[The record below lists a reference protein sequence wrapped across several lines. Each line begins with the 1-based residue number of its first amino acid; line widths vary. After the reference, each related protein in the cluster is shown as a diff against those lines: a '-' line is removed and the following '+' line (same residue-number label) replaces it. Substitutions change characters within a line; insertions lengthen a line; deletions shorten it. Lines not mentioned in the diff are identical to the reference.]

1 MYSVWTRNSTFI
13 LHIRW
18 LELLKDLLFKR
29 FLRLDSRKIVRVVF
43 LGDRI
48 SFFIKN
54 HDPTHYFDIV
64 GILHPN
70 PVDSFY
76 LQAYL
81 KIRYYIRE
89 MFRISNDNRLWQKSG
104 RISIFSVFNK
114 QSESLLEK
122 YSFIME
128 NIGAHRFQKL
138 WGDSVPSLCGHANPS
153 TPCLQVISKP
163 RILRFG

>member
-1 MYSVWTRNSTFI
+1 MVAMHSVWSCNSTLI

-48 SFFIKN
+48 AFFIKN
-54 HDPTHYFDIV
+54 HDPTHHFDIV

-70 PVDSFY
+70 SVDSFY

-81 KIRYYIRE
+81 KIRYDIGK
-89 MFRISNDNRLWQKSG
+89 MFRISNDNRL
-104 RISIFSVFNK
+104 
-114 QSESLLEK
+114 
-122 YSFIME
+122 
-128 NIGAHRFQKL
+128 
-138 WGDSVPSLCGHANPS
+138 
-153 TPCLQVISKP
+153 
-163 RILRFG
+163 